1 MAVRLDKYLAH
12 ANMGTR
18 SEVKKLIRSGRVFLN
33 GMTAKKPEEK
43 VFDDSE
49 VVVDGE
55 VISQK
60 EYEYFMLNK
69 PQGVVSATQD
79 FAEKTVIDLI
89 TCPHSRELFPVGRLD
104 KDTEGLLLLTNDGGL
119 AHQILSPKRHVSKRY
134 LVRVEGK
141 VTEEDVALLENGI
154 DIGDEK
160 LTKPAIVANICF
172 YDLSERKV
180 EAVRNGLELTVT
192 DEARRSLERTDT
204 DIVQTSLELT
214 ITEGRYHQ
222 IKRMF
227 AKIGKPVQYLKRFS
241 MGSLELDHSLELGE
255 FRPLTEE
262 EVLCLKKEEF

>member
-33 GMTAKKPEEK
+33 GVAAKKPEEK
-43 VFDDSE
+43 VFDGSE

-55 VISQK
+55 VISPK

-79 FAEKTVIDLI
+79 CADRTVVDLI

-104 KDTEGLLLLTNDGGL
+104 KDTEGLLLLTNDGTL
-119 AHQILSPKRHVSKRY
+119 AHQLLSPKKHVSKTY
-134 LVRVEGK
+134 LVWVEGE
-141 VTEEDVALLENGI
+141 VTQEDVALLENGI

-160 LTKPAIVANICF
+160 LTKPAVVANIYY
-172 YDLSERKV
+172 YDLSEEKAEEV
-180 EAVRNGLELTVT
+180 QTALELTVT
-192 DEARRSLERTDT
+192 NKATGLGQRAIES
-204 DIVQTSLELT
+204 IQTSLELT

-227 AKIGKPVQYLKRFS
+227 AKIGKPVQYLKRLS
-241 MGSLELDHSLELGE
+241 MGSLKLDSSLELGE
-255 FRPLTEE
+255 FRQLTEE
-262 EVLCLKKEEF
+262 EILHLKKEEY